1 MFNIAY
7 GKMHEYLA
15 WKMISIFEIP
25 LIMEFM
31 DLWFTR
37 KLKDAYLVLL
47 FGKLMENL
55 ADKNEFGNLKIL
67 MEVLIV

>member
-1 MFNIAY
+1 M
-7 GKMHEYLA
+7 MT
-15 WKMISIFEIP
+15 
-25 LIMEFM
+25 FM

>member
-1 MFNIAY
+1 MMTFI
-7 GKMHEYLA
+7 
-15 WKMISIFEIP
+15 
-25 LIMEFM
+25 

-37 KLKDAYLVLL
+37 KFKDAYLVLL

-55 ADKNEFGNLKIL
+55 VDKNDFGNLTNL